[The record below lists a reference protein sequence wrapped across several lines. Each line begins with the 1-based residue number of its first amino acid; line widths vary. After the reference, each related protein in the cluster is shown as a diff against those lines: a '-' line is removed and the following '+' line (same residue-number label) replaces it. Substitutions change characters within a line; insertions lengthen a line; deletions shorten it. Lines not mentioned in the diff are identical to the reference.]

1 MSKTE
6 NPAIPAHSAEAL
18 LRDIVQWG
26 NTTTIIIHGGCVF
39 EFKGCFPQGQSA
51 EGFYNLKGESG
62 FEGHLNLTRVAAI
75 ELQSKIHRGR
85 ESHAFV
91 FVNNIQ
97 EVMFKIFLGR
107 QENGD
112 LIASQ
117 LEKFNL
123 IKQQYQQVAENE
135 E

>member
-18 LRDIVQWG
+18 LRDIAQWG

-39 EFKGCFPQGQSA
+39 EFKGCFPRGQSV

-62 FEGHLNLTRVAAI
+62 FEGHLNLAKVSAI

-107 QENGD
+107 EADGE